1 MSKIAIAVHGGVGWN
16 IPFIKKHVKGYEDG
30 LRDAI
35 MAGYQVL
42 KKGGSSLNAVEESVK
57 KLEDNYLF
65 NAGRGSALNLLGEV
79 EMDASIMDGKTLKA
93 GAVSMVR
100 SVRNPVTL
108 ARCVMNKTK
117 HVFLSGYGAL
127 DLAKSNE
134 ILLEPDSYFI
144 TDHQYRSF
152 LKSRDTATIQK
163 ALQKRI
169 HGTVGAVALDA
180 RGNLAAATS
189 TGGTSNCLPGR
200 IGDSCVI
207 GAGCYANNQTCAVSG
222 TGDGE
227 VLITGV
233 IAHTISMLVELEKMP
248 LDEACDY
255 VINTRNAS
263 IKGDIGVI
271 SVDTSGNFGVCFNSK
286 IMKRAWMTSEEDLQV
301 RVMQPNCQK

>member
-16 IPFIKKHVKGYEDG
+16 IPFIRKHVKGYEEG
-30 LRDAI
+30 LREAI
-35 MAGYQVL
+35 MAGYKVL
-42 KKGGSSLNAVEESVK
+42 KKGGSSLDAVEESVK

-108 ARCVMNKTK
+108 ARCVMTKTK

-152 LKSRDTATIQK
+152 LKSRDQITIQK

-169 HGTVGAVALDA
+169 HGTVGAVALDK

-207 GAGCYANNQTCAVSG
+207 GAGCYANNKTCAVSG
-222 TGDGE
+222 TGEGE
-227 VLITGV
+227 VLISKV
-233 IAHTISMLVELEKMP
+233 VAHTIAMLVELKNMP
-248 LDEACDY
+248 LSEACEH
-255 VINTRNAS
+255 VIHIRNAY
-263 IKGDIGVI
+263 IKGDVGVI
-271 SVDTSGNFGVCFNSK
+271 SVNTDGNFGICYNSK
-286 IMKRAWMTSEEDLQV
+286 IMKRAWMTSEDDLQI
-301 RVMQPNCQK
+301 RVLQS